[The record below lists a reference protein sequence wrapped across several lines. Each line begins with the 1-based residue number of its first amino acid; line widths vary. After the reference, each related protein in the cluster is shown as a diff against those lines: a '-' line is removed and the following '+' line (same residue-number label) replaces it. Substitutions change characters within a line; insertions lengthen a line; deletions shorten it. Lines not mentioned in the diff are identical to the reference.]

1 MSKQLE
7 KEYRSLMKEDAPD
20 LWGRIEAGLEPKKQP
35 VHKMG
40 FWRKYRTW
48 GMVAAACVCLMLAV
62 PVMQRLTYKGES
74 NASDSASPAGENMSG
89 AAYNGVSSD
98 AAPWDADQNMS
109 NEAAENAVGQ
119 IGEETEEQEAVDC
132 IMTAKVLE
140 LSESE
145 NRIAYTV
152 QIVETDSGELSNGE
166 QIILYDERMSDVRLE
181 EGETYQLR
189 ITVRTDGDG
198 TEYLLEEI
206 SSQ

>member
-35 VHKMG
+35 VQKMG

-48 GMVAAACVCLMLAV
+48 GTVVAACVCLMVAV
-62 PVMQRLTYKGES
+62 PVMQRLTGRGPS
-74 NASDSASPAGENMSG
+74 NMSDSTTSAGENMSG
-89 AAYNGVSSD
+89 APYDGVSSD
-98 AAPWDADQNMS
+98 AALWDADENMS
-109 NEAAENAVGQ
+109 NEAAENTA
-119 IGEETEEQEAVDC
+119 GEMLDGEQEAAGC
-132 IMTAKVLE
+132 TMTAKVLE

-145 NRIAYTV
+145 NRTAYTV
-152 QIVETDSGELSNGE
+152 QIEETDSGELSNGE

-181 EGETYQLR
+181 EGRTYRLR

-206 SSQ
+206 IF